1 MTARVKSVEA
11 ATPTVRLRGVSK
23 SYSSPSSGEFVLSG
37 VDLTILPGEK
47 ASLIGPSGAGKS
59 TLLLLIAGLL
69 RPDQGTIEI
78 GAEPTANLDDQARAR
93 VRANRIG
100 IALQS
105 DNLIPFLNARENV
118 GLALAFATPQR
129 RGSARARAMELLD
142 RFGVAHRA
150 GHYPRQ
156 LSGGEAQRV
165 ALAVSMANDPALL
178 LADEVVAALDAETAT
193 SVIDDVLTADFAVL
207 YVTHDLAIADRADQ
221 RYALIDHRV
230 HLR

>member
-1 MTARVKSVEA
+1 MSSTA
-11 ATPTVRLRGVSK
+11 TVAPLVQLRDVSK
-23 SYSSPSSGEFVLSG
+23 SYRGSGDDDVLKG

-47 ASLIGPSGAGKS
+47 ASLIGPSGCGKS

-69 RPDQGTIEI
+69 RPDHGTIEVD
-78 GAEPTANLDDQARAR
+78 AESTGDLDDRARAR

-105 DNLIPFLNARENV
+105 DNLIPFLSARENV
-118 GLALAFATPQR
+118 ALALAFASPR
-129 RGSARARAMELLD
+129 RGRVSDRARSLELLE

-150 GHYPRQ
+150 QHRPRH

-207 YVTHDLAIADRADQ
+207 YVTHEVAIADRAER
-221 RYALIDHRV
+221 RYALLDHGV